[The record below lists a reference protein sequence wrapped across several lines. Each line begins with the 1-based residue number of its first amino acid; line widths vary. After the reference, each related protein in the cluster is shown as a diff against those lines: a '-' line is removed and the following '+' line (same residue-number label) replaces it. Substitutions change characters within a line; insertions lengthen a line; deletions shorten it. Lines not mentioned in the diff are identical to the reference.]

1 MLQTACLAMVSYK
14 AKAGENRG
22 SSASAFSAPCL
33 VARSCGV
40 RSPRF
45 PEHGCRLLRT
55 WAPARAGAGADKL
68 LKGEFHEIKGI
79 MQKSRELGMKTFDH
93 SLFELYNSLETEAA
107 APEATA

>member
-1 MLQTACLAMVSYK
+1 MPPTARFSRST
-14 AKAGENRG
+14 AGG
-22 SSASAFSAPCL
+22 SDLSVPCIPTAPI
-33 VARSCGV
+33 
-40 RSPRF
+40 
-45 PEHGCRLLRT
+45 RLSIV
-55 WAPARAGAGADKL
+55 ADKL